1 MPTVDGRQS
10 IDHSEKGFVEVSN
23 KYFGGD
29 HIAFAKRYYE
39 TYAERIPLIRPDILG
54 HFDLITKFGCVD
66 QDDPRYRSYA
76 LEALIASLEVCPIVE
91 MNTGAIA
98 RGHRTE
104 PYPAPFL
111 LDEIKARGGKILLSS
126 DSHNA
131 ANLTVAFDN
140 CIELLRANGFRS
152 IVALS
157 EGKFKEFGI

>member
-1 MPTVDGRQS
+1 MLFLRLTWPC
-10 IDHSEKGFVEVSN
+10 VSN
-23 KYFGGD
+23 SFVNTL
-29 HIAFAKRYYE
+29 F
-39 TYAERIPLIRPDILG
+39 
-54 HFDLITKFGCVD
+54 
-66 QDDPRYRSYA
+66 
-76 LEALIASLEVCPIVE
+76 

-98 RGHRTE
+98 RGYRKE

-131 ANLTVAFDN
+131 ANLTVAFDA